1 MTEDKLSRLFAN
13 HMFQGKTKA
22 ALRLLSE
29 QNRGGVLH
37 LDDPIDTQNGT
48 RKVRDILID
57 KHPRSQP
64 ANRDSIINADPTD
77 LHPGFFECLDASVI
91 KSAAIHV
98 SGAAGPSGLDA
109 LSWRRLCTSF
119 KAASQELCHS
129 LALTAQRLCTD
140 LVDPASVAP
149 LLSCRLIALDKNPGV
164 RPIGI
169 GDTVRRIIAK
179 AILSITKQD
188 LQEAAGSMQLC
199 AGQIAGIEAGV
210 HAVHTLF
217 QKEDTEAVLLVDA
230 SNAFNALNRQTV
242 LHSIQRLCPA
252 LATPLINTYR
262 APSELYMDGDVLLS
276 QEGTTQGDPL
286 AMPMYALA
294 TIPLIRK
301 LKDKYGMPTMPLVQ
315 AKSTV

>member
-1 MTEDKLSRLFAN
+1 MSELARLFKAFAESSALESVALRAVTIMPILLLQKPAKKSKAKDHTKYLQRRLNTWREGDLNKLLREGRTIQQHIPRNTPPMTEDKLSRLFAN

-37 LDDPIDTQNGT
+37 LDYPINTENGT

-57 KHPRSQP
+57 KHPPSQP

-129 LALTAQRLCTD
+129 LAQRLCID
-140 LVDPASVAP
+140 LVDPASIAP
-149 LLSCRLIALDKNPGV
+149 LLSCRLTALD
-164 RPIGI
+164 
-169 GDTVRRIIAK
+169 
-179 AILSITKQD
+179 
-188 LQEAAGSMQLC
+188 
-199 AGQIAGIEAGV
+199 
-210 HAVHTLF
+210 
-217 QKEDTEAVLLVDA
+217 
-230 SNAFNALNRQTV
+230 
-242 LHSIQRLCPA
+242 
-252 LATPLINTYR
+252 
-262 APSELYMDGDVLLS
+262 
-276 QEGTTQGDPL
+276 
-286 AMPMYALA
+286 
-294 TIPLIRK
+294 
-301 LKDKYGMPTMPLVQ
+301 
-315 AKSTV
+315 